1 MTTITIPLIFKFTNC
16 IAAVLIFF
24 VAIYRLC
31 IKDYLTSQEGVV
43 SMYLFFFGQ
52 LLLATE
58 FKFKFINILFAFLTG
73 PLGKG
78 IFLIFCGSLFL
89 SKKVTLVCVIGGIL
103 ILLGL
108 LNMFCY
114 AWLKPK
120 GGEKEASS
128 EPAQPSQNV
137 NNSPPKAKL
146 KPQPKKT
153 KKQKEQEMKNIR
165 GNTNQN
171 VQLDFENPAKTSDLF
186 VM

>member
-1 MTTITIPLIFKFTNC
+1 
-16 IAAVLIFF
+16 
-24 VAIYRLC
+24 
-31 IKDYLTSQEGVV
+31 
-43 SMYLFFFGQ
+43 
-52 LLLATE
+52 
-58 FKFKFINILFAFLTG
+58 
-73 PLGKG
+73 
-78 IFLIFCGSLFL
+78 
-89 SKKVTLVCVIGGIL
+89 
-103 ILLGL
+103 
-108 LNMFCY
+108 MFCY

-137 NNSPPKAKL
+137 NNTPPKAKL